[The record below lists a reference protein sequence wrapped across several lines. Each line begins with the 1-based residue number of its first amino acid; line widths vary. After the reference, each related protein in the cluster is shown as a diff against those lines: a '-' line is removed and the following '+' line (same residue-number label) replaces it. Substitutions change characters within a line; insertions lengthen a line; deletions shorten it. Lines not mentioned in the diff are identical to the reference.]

1 MIFISDMEYLA
12 LIILTTGISITMI
25 GGVLLLFYIAWRTLG
40 D

>member
-25 GGVLLLFYIAWRTLG
+25 GGVVLLLYIAWRTLG

>member
-1 MIFISDMEYLA
+1 MKYLA

-25 GGVLLLFYIAWRTLG
+25 GGVVLLLYIAWKTLN